1 MASWTPEMARYI
13 GLGEDEPSEDSE
25 RRVANALRELPD
37 DWIVIHHVSWQS
49 RRGGRQGDGEADFVV
64 LHPKR
69 GLLVIE
75 VKGGGIEIHDGRW
88 STIDRRGDRHPIKNP
103 YEQAT
108 DSKHA
113 LLGWV
118 KEHGLAGRV
127 RIGHA
132 VAFPH
137 MSKLPN
143 VGPAGA
149 TAISFAKPDLDTII
163 PTIDRCFDHWE
174 LEAKLAVNDTA
185 KLIGLLAPTV
195 SLTPNLAGKTAEA
208 EQDLLLFTADQVEAF
223 AGLRANRGGLIL
235 GGAGTG
241 KTILAIARAQQ
252 LAKDGFRTLLVCYNE
267 LLGADLTR
275 RTANPPALTA
285 GTFHSICLAEAAKAG
300 LPVPGQKDAEWWE
313 RRAPEL
319 LVEACATTETSFD
332 AVVVDEA
339 QDFSPLWLD
348 ALRCLIANDKDAPF
362 FEFADPRQDIWA
374 REWSTDP
381 RHPFV
386 YELTRNMRNTRPIA
400 ERVAATI
407 AVTCKD
413 RGVAGPKPIWRTTD
427 GAPRES
433 DVVAAVEPLLDQGLT
448 PASIVV
454 LCEDAALANRLR
466 ERSIGAYS
474 FGCWG
479 SRGLPV
485 ESVSRFKGLDA
496 AAVVL
501 VLAENKGPAHQAQA
515 YVGMSRARSL
525 LVVVGSGATKKAVNW
540 P

>member
-1 MASWTPEMARYI
+1 MARYI

-25 RRVANALRELPD
+25 RRVATALQGLPD
-37 DWIVIHHVSWQS
+37 DWTVLHHVSWQS
-49 RRGGRQGDGEADFVV
+49 KRSGRQGDGEADFVV
-64 LHPKR
+64 LHPRR
-69 GLLVIE
+69 GLLVVE
-75 VKGGGIEIHDGRW
+75 VKGGGIEIRDGRW
-88 STIDRRGDRHPIKNP
+88 STIDRHGDRHEIKNP

-108 DSKHA
+108 ASKHA
-113 LLGWV
+113 LLGWL

-137 MSKLPN
+137 MPSLPN
-143 VGPAGA
+143 VGPAGPD
-149 TAISFAKPDLDTII
+149 AISLAKPDLEAIGATV
-163 PTIDRCFDHWE
+163 DRCFNHWG
-174 LEAKLAVNDTA
+174 LEAKLSTQDVS
-185 KLIGLLAPTV
+185 KLVGLLAPTV
-195 SLTPNLAGKTAEA
+195 SITSNLAGRTAEA

-223 AGLRANRGGLIL
+223 AGLRAGRGGLIL

-241 KTILAIARAQQ
+241 KTVLAVARAQQ

-275 RTANPPALTA
+275 RTAAPPALTA

-300 LPVPGQKDAEWWE
+300 VAIPAQKDADWWE
-313 RRAPEL
+313 RQAPEL
-319 LVEACATTETSFD
+319 LIEACAKTETSFD

-348 ALRCLIANDKDAPF
+348 ALRCLIATDKDAPF
-362 FEFADPRQDIWA
+362 FEFADPRQDLWT
-374 REWSTDP
+374 REWSNDP

-400 ERVAATI
+400 ERVAA
-407 AVTCKD
+407 AVAITCKD
-413 RGVAGPKPIWRTTD
+413 RGVSGPPPIWRTTE
-427 GAPRES
+427 GSPRES
-433 DVVAAVEPLLDQGLT
+433 DVILSVERLLDDGFT
-448 PASIVV
+448 PTNLVV
-454 LCEDAALANRLR
+454 LCEDAGLAARLR

-474 FGCWG
+474 FGRWG
-479 SRGLPV
+479 SRGVPV

-501 VLAENKGPAHQAQA
+501 ALAEHSGPAHQAQA

-525 LVVVGSGATKKAVNW
+525 LVVLGSERTKTAVNW
-540 P
+540 SPP

>member
-1 MASWTPEMARYI
+1 MARYI

-25 RRVANALRELPD
+25 HRVATALQALPD
-37 DWIVIHHVSWQS
+37 DWIVLHHVSWQS
-49 RRGGRQGDGEADFVV
+49 QRGGRQGDGEADFVL

-69 GLLVIE
+69 GLLVLE
-75 VKGGGIEIHDGRW
+75 VKGGGIEIHNGRW
-88 STIDRRGDRHPIKNP
+88 STIDRRGDRHNIKNP

-113 LLGWV
+113 LLGWL
-118 KEHGLAGRV
+118 KEHGLANRV

-137 MSKLPN
+137 MPTLPN
-143 VGPAGA
+143 VGPAGPA
-149 TAISFAKPDLDTII
+149 EISFTKPDLYNII
-163 PTIDRCFDHWE
+163 ATIDRCFAHWH
-174 LEAKLAVNDTA
+174 LEAKLAVHDVT
-185 KLIGLLAPTV
+185 KLISLLAPTV

-223 AGLRANRGGLIL
+223 AGLRASRGGLIL

-267 LLGADLTR
+267 LLGAYLAR
-275 RTANPPALTA
+275 RTAAPPALKA
-285 GTFHSICLAEAAKAG
+285 GTFHSICLAEAAKAH
-300 LPVPGQKDAEWWE
+300 LPLPGQKDAAWWE
-313 RRAPEL
+313 RKAPEL
-319 LVEACATTETSFD
+319 LIEACAATETSFD

-348 ALRCLIANDKDAPF
+348 ALRCLIATDEDAPF

-374 REWSTDP
+374 RDWSKDP

-400 ERVAATI
+400 ERVAAT
-407 AVTCKD
+407 VTTICKD
-413 RGVAGPKPIWRTTD
+413 RGVTGPQPIWRATD
-427 GAPRES
+427 GTPRES
-433 DVVAAVEPLLDQGLT
+433 DVIAAVEPLFDEGFT

-474 FGCWG
+474 FGRWG

-485 ESVSRFKGLDA
+485 ESISRFKGLDA
-496 AAVVL
+496 GAVVL
-501 VLAENKGPAHQAQA
+501 VLAENKGPPNQAQA

-525 LVVVGSGATKKAVNW
+525 LVVVGSKATRKAVNW

>member
-1 MASWTPEMARYI
+1 MARYI

-25 RRVANALRELPD
+25 RRVATALRVLPD
-37 DWIVIHHVSWQS
+37 EWVVLHHVSWQS
-49 RRGGRQGDGEADFVV
+49 RRSGRQGDGEADFVV

-69 GLLVIE
+69 GLLVLE

-88 STIDRRGDRHPIKNP
+88 STIDRRGDRHEIKNP

-113 LLGWV
+113 LLGWL

-137 MSKLPN
+137 MSSLPN
-143 VGPAGA
+143 VGPAGPA
-149 TAISFAKPDLDTII
+149 PISFTKPDLEAIAAA
-163 PTIDRCFDHWE
+163 IDRCFNHWG
-174 LEAKLAVNDTA
+174 LEAKLSDRDASRLV
-185 KLIGLLAPTV
+185 GLLAPTV
-195 SLTPNLAGKTAEA
+195 SVTPNLAGRTAEA
-208 EQDLLLFTADQVEAF
+208 EQDLLLFTAEQVEAF
-223 AGLRANRGGLIL
+223 AGLRASRGGLIL

-267 LLGADLTR
+267 LLGTELTR
-275 RTANPPALTA
+275 RTAAQPALTA
-285 GTFHSICLAEAAKAG
+285 GTFHSICLAEAARAR
-300 LPVPGQKDAEWWE
+300 LTTPAQKDAGWWE
-313 RRAPEL
+313 RQAPEL
-319 LVEACATTETSFD
+319 LIEACATTETSFD

-348 ALRCLIANDKDAPF
+348 ALRCLIATDRDAPF
-362 FEFADPRQDIWA
+362 FEFADPRQDLWA

-400 ERVAATI
+400 ERVAA
-407 AVTCKD
+407 AVATTCKD
-413 RGVAGPKPIWRTTD
+413 RGVAGPFPIWRTTE
-427 GAPRES
+427 GSPRES
-433 DVVAAVEPLLDQGLT
+433 DVITSVERLLDDGFT
-448 PASIVV
+448 PASLMV
-454 LCEDAALANRLR
+454 LCEDAVLAARLR

-474 FGCWG
+474 FGRWG
-479 SRGLPV
+479 SRGVPV
-485 ESVSRFKGLDA
+485 ESISRFKGLDA
-496 AAVVL
+496 GAVVL
-501 VLAENKGPAHQAQA
+501 ALAEGPGPIHQAQA

-525 LVVVGSGATKKAVNW
+525 LVVIGSEATRTAVNW
-540 P
+540 PSR

>member
-1 MASWTPEMARYI
+1 MAHYI

-25 RRVANALRELPD
+25 RRVAVALRGLPD
-37 DWIVIHHVSWQS
+37 DWIVLHHISWQS
-49 RRGGRQGDGEADFVV
+49 RRSGRQGDGEADFVV
-64 LHPKR
+64 LHPRR
-69 GLLVIE
+69 GLLVLE

-88 STIDRRGDRHPIKNP
+88 STVDRRGDRHEIKNP

-108 DSKHA
+108 ASKHA
-113 LLGWV
+113 LVGWL

-137 MSKLPN
+137 MKALPN
-143 VGPAGA
+143 VGPAGPP
-149 TAISFAKPDLDTII
+149 AISFAKPDLDAIVA
-163 PTIDRCFDHWE
+163 TIDRCYDHWN
-174 LEAKLAVNDTA
+174 LEAKLAVQDVT
-185 KLIGLLAPTV
+185 KLVGFLAPTV
-195 SLTPNLAGKTAEA
+195 SVTPNLAGKTAEA
-208 EQDLLLFTADQVEAF
+208 EQDLLLLTADQVEAF
-223 AGLRANRGGLIL
+223 AGLRASRGGLIL

-267 LLGADLTR
+267 LLGVDLAR
-275 RTANPPALTA
+275 RTATPPALTA
-285 GTFHSICLAEAAKAG
+285 GTFHSICLAEGAKAR
-300 LPVPGQKDAEWWE
+300 LAVPAQKDASWWE
-313 RRAPEL
+313 QEAPEL
-319 LVEACATTETSFD
+319 LIEACAKNETLFD

-348 ALRCLIANDKDAPF
+348 SLRCLIAADKDAPF
-362 FEFADPRQDIWA
+362 FEFADPRQDIWERA
-374 REWSTDP
+374 WSSDP
-381 RHPFV
+381 RYPFI

-407 AVTCKD
+407 AITCKD
-413 RGVAGPKPIWRTTD
+413 RGVAGPLPIWRTTD

-433 DVVAAVEPLLDQGLT
+433 DVVASVESLLDEGLT

-474 FGCWG
+474 FGHWG
-479 SRGLPV
+479 
-485 ESVSRFKGLDA
+485 
-496 AAVVL
+496 
-501 VLAENKGPAHQAQA
+501 
-515 YVGMSRARSL
+515 
-525 LVVVGSGATKKAVNW
+525 
-540 P
+540 

>member
-1 MASWTPEMARYI
+1 MARYV
-13 GLGEDEPSEDSE
+13 GLGEEEPSEDSE
-25 RRVANALRELPD
+25 RRVAIALRRLPD
-37 DWIVIHHVSWQS
+37 DWIVLHHVSWQS

-69 GLLVIE
+69 GLLVLE
-75 VKGGGIEIHDGRW
+75 VKGGGIEIHEGRW
-88 STIDRRGDRHPIKNP
+88 SSINRRGERNDIKNP

-113 LLGWV
+113 LLGWL
-118 KEHGLAGRV
+118 KERGLAGRV

-137 MSKLPN
+137 MAALPN
-143 VGPAGA
+143 VGPAGPP
-149 TAISFAKPDLDTII
+149 AISFAKPDLDAIAA
-163 PTIDRCFDHWE
+163 TIDRCFEHWS
-174 LEAKLAVNDTA
+174 LEAKLAVHDVT
-185 KLIGLLAPTV
+185 KLVGLLAPTV
-195 SLTPNLAGKTAEA
+195 SVTPNLAGKLAEA
-208 EQDLLLFTADQVEAF
+208 EKELLLFTADQVEAF
-223 AGLRANRGGLIL
+223 AGLRASRGGLIL

-241 KTILAIARAQQ
+241 KTILAVARAQQ

-267 LLGADLTR
+267 LLGADLAR
-275 RTANPPALTA
+275 RTASPPALTA
-285 GTFHSICLAEAAKAG
+285 GTFHSICLAEAAKAR
-300 LPVPGQKDAEWWE
+300 LPVPAQRNAGWWE
-313 RRAPEL
+313 QKAPEL
-319 LVEACATTETSFD
+319 LIEACATTDTSFD

-348 ALRCLIANDKDAPF
+348 ALRCLIGTDKDAPF

-374 REWSTDP
+374 RAWSTDS
-381 RHPFV
+381 RHAFV

-407 AVTCKD
+407 ATICKD
-413 RGVAGPKPIWRTTD
+413 RGVIGPQPIWRVTN

-433 DVVAAVEPLLDQGLT
+433 DVIASVERLLDEGLT
-448 PASIVV
+448 PVSIVV

-474 FGCWG
+474 FGRWG
-479 SRGLPV
+479 SRGVPV
-485 ESVSRFKGLDA
+485 ESISRFKGLDA

-501 VLAENKGPAHQAQA
+501 ALAENKGPAHQAQA
-515 YVGMSRARSL
+515 YVGISRARSL
-525 LVVVGSGATKKAVNW
+525 LAVVGSQATRNAVNW